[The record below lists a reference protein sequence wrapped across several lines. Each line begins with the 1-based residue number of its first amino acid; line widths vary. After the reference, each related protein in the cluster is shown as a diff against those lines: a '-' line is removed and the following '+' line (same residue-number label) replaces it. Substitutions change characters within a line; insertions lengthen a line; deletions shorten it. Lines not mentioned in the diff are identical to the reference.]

1 MTGDISIWRWV
12 VEDNL
17 EARFARLV
25 AATDAEFT
33 TLAKEMMLEG
43 AEDVPDVD
51 EIYRQTEEKVRAM
64 NLPPDQ
70 LAATLAGLKAMRE
83 EEQGDWAEDEEELI
97 GEDPSGRLS
106 VALAS
111 SHMFFDDPYAS
122 LGYEEIEAQV
132 GAAMA
137 GYRAA
142 ISAAVGHGG
151 QSFAAFLGLEA
162 ERLYEDDAFD
172 LLMEAGLAEVEWLW
186 MQGDQVMF
194 LSHWHEDKELPIDLE
209 FGRAPLAVFRAVQV
223 QMAGLNE
230 I

>member
-83 EEQGDWAEDEEELI
+83 EEQGDWAEEEEELI

-111 SHMFFDDPYAS
+111 SHMFFD
-122 LGYEEIEAQV
+122 
-132 GAAMA
+132 
-137 GYRAA
+137 
-142 ISAAVGHGG
+142 AVSYTH
-151 QSFAAFLGLEA
+151 LT
-162 ERLYEDDAFD
+162 
-172 LLMEAGLAEVEWLW
+172 
-186 MQGDQVMF
+186 
-194 LSHWHEDKELPIDLE
+194 LPTIYS
-209 FGRAPLAVFRAVQV
+209 V
-223 QMAGLNE
+223 
-230 I
+230 

>member
-1 MTGDISIWRWV
+1 MTGDISIWRWA

-25 AATDAEFT
+25 AATDAEFAA
-33 TLAKEMMLEG
+33 LANEMMQEG
-43 AEDVPDVD
+43 GEDVPDVD

-83 EEQGDWAEDEEELI
+83 EAQEDWAEDEEELS
-97 GEDPSGRLS
+97 GDDPSGWLS

-122 LGYEEIEAQV
+122 LGYEEIETQL

-151 QSFAAFLGLEA
+151 QSLAAFLHPTSCGTNPPTC
-162 ERLYEDDAFD
+162 
-172 LLMEAGLAEVEWLW
+172 
-186 MQGDQVMF
+186 
-194 LSHWHEDKELPIDLE
+194 H
-209 FGRAPLAVFRAVQV
+209 
-223 QMAGLNE
+223 
-230 I
+230 